1 MSTGNRI
8 ALAGIMLALALG
20 LGYLLSPIPNIELM
34 SLTLF
39 AAGYFLGIPLGALI
53 GMLAFFLYS
62 VLNPYG
68 IAPPILLMSQVIG
81 GAIIG
86 VGGGIT
92 KLFWKRLPPAVGVIV
107 AATAGASLTLLYDI
121 LTNIGGFIAYTSKT
135 TIWAY
140 LLGGI
145 IFAITHIA
153 SNTAIFAVLFPIVAR
168 VGKRNIRF

>member
-1 MSTGNRI
+1 
-8 ALAGIMLALALG
+8 MLALALG

-39 AAGYFLGIPLGALI
+39 AAGYFLGIPLGGVI

-68 IAPPILLMSQVIG
+68 IAPPILLVSQVLG

-86 VGGGIT
+86 AGGGIT
-92 KLFWKRLPPAVGVIV
+92 KLFWKRLSPVFRVLV
-107 AATAGASLTLLYDI
+107 AAGAGAVLTLIYDI

-140 LLGGI
+140 LVGGMV
-145 IFAITHIA
+145 FAIAHIA
-153 SNTAIFAVLFPIVAR
+153 SNTAIFAVLFPVVTR
-168 VGKRNIRF
+168 VDKKDIRL